1 MKKRIYQFIFFRLMG
16 WKIVGSIDENI
27 KKCVLMVVPHT
38 SWHDFFLGVLIR
50 GIIQL
55 EMNWVGKKELF
66 QFHQVFLIKLSNMY
80 LLSKD
85 NYSLK
90 HMKI

>member
-1 MKKRIYQFIFFRLMG
+1 MYYIN
-16 WKIVGSIDENI
+16 KIVDANI
-27 KKCVLMVVPHT
+27 
-38 SWHDFFLGVLIR
+38 
-50 GIIQL
+50 
-55 EMNWVGKKELF
+55 KKELF

-90 HMKI
+90 HMRI